1 MASLNSNI
9 DVYQESLKV
18 MITKQGAIFFL
29 LSNECFKM

>member
-18 MITKQGAIFFL
+18 MTTKQGAIFF
-29 LSNECFKM
+29 FTQ